1 MCSLLCC
8 FWAQHTNVNIL
19 QIFREPVNSGNSG
32 AYSCLWPFW
41 TVGDKEIKR
50 WWKQISHNHVKSND
64 MCCVARWVWNFQ
76 GGSRWSMWQILCAR
90 KNQLLNFLRILC
102 TLYILWKWNTLQR
115 GNQANKLTNG
125 LLETAG
131 LPPVAEDSVSLTWWW
146 NSTLCF
152 KSTISP
158 TRLCKL
164 VCIANL
170 VNLGKEQN
178 WTIVSRI
185 HCKKWQITLESV
197 DS

>member
-90 KNQLLNFLRILC
+90 KNHLLNFLRILC

-152 KSTISP
+152 KCVFLYTGWRTVTYTWFSP
-158 TRLCKL
+158 
-164 VCIANL
+164 
-170 VNLGKEQN
+170 
-178 WTIVSRI
+178 I
-185 HCKKWQITLESV
+185 HWLYAPK
-197 DS
+197 